1 MSGTTAGTSE
11 DKDSKEAAAEK
22 PDTAPSAPSQPELR
36 DDVREAHHAA
46 ETRDHIVE
54 AVVHVAAE
62 IVGGAAG
69 AVTALVFGTGTAGGP
84 GDSGPWEYKKP
95 EDAPRERESD
105 AVYSVDHS
113 RDRDTSSSSDSRSDS
128 GGCVVM

>member
-1 MSGTTAGTSE
+1 MAIH
-11 DKDSKEAAAEK
+11 AVAE
-22 PDTAPSAPSQPELR
+22 
-36 DDVREAHHAA
+36 V
-46 ETRDHIVE
+46 
-54 AVVHVAAE
+54 
-62 IVGGAAG
+62 VGGTAG

-95 EDAPRERESD
+95 EDASRERESD
-105 AVYSVDHS
+105 AAYSVDHS